1 MPEVF
6 RHLLSCVRCDKGGDK
21 KCAKCHSVSYCG
33 RECQRADWPRHKR
46 LCLPVMVKEMG
57 EKGRGLVASRD
68 FKVGDLIFNDKLV
81 VSSTISPVGIYN
93 VTRRAQDIYA
103 QILILNEKDRE
114 EFFDN
119 AAKSA
124 AYLKH
129 SVVFFNL

>member
-6 RHLLSCVRCDKGGDK
+6 RDLLSCVRCDQGGDK

-33 RECQRADWPRHKR
+33 RECQVADWPRHKR

-81 VSSTISPVGIYN
+81 VSIKKNPVEMTFDI
-93 VTRRAQDIYA
+93 VKRAQDVHA
-103 QILILNEKDRE
+103 QILNLTKKEQE
-114 EFFDN
+114 AFFEL
-119 AAKSA
+119 S
-124 AYLKH
+124 
-129 SVVFFNL
+129 